1 MQRLESDLVVNKNEN
16 LIDDYFIELRIN
28 HNIDVYIA
36 GDSVKKINE
45 LKSFGIEIEEVV
57 NTSAHIKSGN
67 ESYLKAKVSHGKHNL
82 DI

>member
-1 MQRLESDLVVNKNEN
+1 MTNNP
-16 LIDDYFIELRIN
+16 
-28 HNIDVYIA
+28 
-36 GDSVKKINE
+36 KKINE
-45 LKSFGIEIEEVV
+45 LKEFGIEIAEVV